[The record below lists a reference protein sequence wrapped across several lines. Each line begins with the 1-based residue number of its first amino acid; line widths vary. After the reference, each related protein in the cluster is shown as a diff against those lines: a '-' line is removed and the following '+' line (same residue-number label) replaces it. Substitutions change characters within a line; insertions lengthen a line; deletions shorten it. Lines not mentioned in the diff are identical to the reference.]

1 MTTNNSVPPAVTA
14 VPAAR
19 IGDVDTFANR
29 LYRRARNAGTDF
41 NDVAFAVR
49 SIRTVLKHLKV
60 EAEDPGSLLNSNQ
73 SPVYVRQLTPIV
85 EDCEFTL
92 KQLDTI
98 LEKYG
103 ANSSGSEGEDHRS
116 RPSDERHLGARER
129 DMVALVRTKLENQKL
144 NIDMFLDT
152 VQLHNPAK
160 SHRIVDTSNANLEPI
175 KDQVDAIASRII
187 QRRDS
192 SMGENDDDLWLQFR
206 NELEKAGYSKDVLR
220 KHQDVLRAYIRQ
232 LDEQSVLSGGK
243 TPTVR
248 GFLEGYT
255 PASDAQHSTPY
266 PLDAQDGYSPKEML
280 PIIENE
286 KFAPSVKTE
295 RSYPD
300 HYLPYPSSLPK
311 DPTNLSY
318 DAQSSEDGDSVDS
331 NMALVISTRDLMA
344 LDKRQA
350 DLAIAMD
357 NMHLQLPPPG
367 YPPNFAQDPALS
379 ASPQSRFLEAPPNG
393 GLLTSPGLPAVDE
406 YGLSPRFVPAY
417 PPPPYGSSPP
427 PVLHANSISAPAF
440 PGSTALIPGTHGQ
453 PQRYARLAPDSQGRE
468 IPLDA
473 QWTRVRRQLISPV
486 VLNEAGV
493 RYEARPDFVAI
504 LGVFTKEEISEFARR
519 SAEVRKSRQ
528 RFHQRGTRDGK
539 DRYYPD
545 KYKNW
550 DVESQNKD
558 DDSHGRHRANSE
570 FSASSTDLY
579 DTSEDD
585 SEEDAPRHRTRGQ
598 QNGSDERADKYDY
611 EEKGTKIYPF
621 IVPSPEKEKEN
632 GHSPSAT
639 VMPKPIL
646 KNKNDDPHV
655 RFDPEPKVLD
665 GASPRS
671 VPRHAE
677 RSERRHRAGSDR
689 DRYAPRSYD
698 DRNDRYR
705 DRERE
710 KQRERDRDDEGR
722 RHHRHHDSSR
732 RRDRDQDDYSRRHR
746 RDDQYRDR
754 YRDEAD
760 RSDDR
765 SIKKRVRSETLRAV
779 GIGGAAA
786 SLLGVLAEAASGF

>member
-1 MTTNNSVPPAVTA
+1 MTTNNIPPSAAPVS
-14 VPAAR
+14 AAR
-19 IGDVDTFANR
+19 IDNVDTFAVR
-29 LYRRARNAGTDF
+29 LYRRSRNAGADF
-41 NDVAFAVR
+41 VDVAAIVR
-49 SIRTVLKHLKV
+49 SVHTVLKHLKV
-60 EAEDPGSLLNSNQ
+60 EAEDPGSLLNTDQ

-92 KQLDTI
+92 RQLDTI

-103 ANSSGSEGEDHRS
+103 ANSSGSEGDDHH
-116 RPSDERHLGARER
+116 RPSDERRLGARER
-129 DMVALVRTKLENQKL
+129 DMIALVRTKLENQKL

-152 VQLHNPAK
+152 VQLHNPSK
-160 SHRIVDTSNANLEPI
+160 SHRVVDTSHANLEPI

-192 SMGENDDDLWLQFR
+192 SLGDGEDELWLQFR
-206 NELEKAGYSKDVLR
+206 NELERAGFSKDVLR

-255 PASDAQHSTPY
+255 PGTDAQNSTPY
-266 PLDAQDGYSPKEML
+266 PLDSEDGYSPKEML
-280 PIIENE
+280 STADNE
-286 KFAPSVKTE
+286 KFAPSMKTE
-295 RSYPD
+295 RLHPD
-300 HYLPYPSSLPK
+300 PYLRYPSSLPK
-311 DPTNLSY
+311 DATNLSY
-318 DAQSSEDGDSVDS
+318 DAHSSEDGDSTD
-331 NMALVISTRDLMA
+331 NTMALVISTRDLMA
-344 LDKRQA
+344 LDQRQA
-350 DLAIAMD
+350 DLVMAMD

-367 YPPNFAQDPALS
+367 YPPNFAQDPALA

-393 GLLTSPGLPAVDE
+393 GLLASSPALDE

-427 PVLHANSISAPAF
+427 PTLHSNSIPVPSI
-440 PGSTALIPGTHGQ
+440 PGSTALVHGAQDQ

-473 QWTRVRRQLISPV
+473 KWTRVRRQLISPV

-504 LGVFTKEEISEFARR
+504 LGVFTKEDIAEFARR
-519 SAEVRKSRQ
+519 SAEVRRSRQ
-528 RFHQRGTRDGK
+528 RVNQRGPRQEQQ

-550 DVESQNKD
+550 DVEGQNKD
-558 DDSHGRHRANSE
+558 EEGHGRHRANSE
-570 FSASSTDLY
+570 YSASSTDLF
-579 DTSEDD
+579 DSSDEESEDD
-585 SEEDAPRHRTRGQ
+585 ASHRRTRGF
-598 QNGSDERADKYDY
+598 QNGSQGSPDKYDH
-611 EEKGTKIYPF
+611 EEKGTKVYPF
-621 IVPSPEKEKEN
+621 IVSPPEKEKEN
-632 GHSPSAT
+632 GASPSAT

-665 GASPRS
+665 TSSPRS
-671 VPRHAE
+671 VPRHSE
-677 RSERRHRAGSDR
+677 RSERRHRDR
-689 DRYAPRSYD
+689 HVPRSYD
-698 DRNDRYR
+698 DRNDRFR

-710 KQRERDRDDEGR
+710 KQRDRDRDDDSR

-732 RRDRDQDDYSRRHR
+732 RRDRDQDDYARRHR
-746 RDDQYRDR
+746 RDDSHRDRDR
-754 YRDEAD
+754 YRDDTD
-760 RSDDR
+760 RSEDR